1 MNISAPFIR
10 RPIATSLLMIFIAVI
25 GLAAYPLLPVAPLPT
40 IDFPTIQVTAQLP
53 GASPDVMA
61 SAVATPLE
69 KQLGII
75 PGVTQMTSASYLG
88 TTMITVQFDLN
99 RNIDAAAQDV
109 QSAINAAAGYLPKNL
124 PNPPTYRKV
133 NPADPPILILGVTSN
148 DLPITQVDDYAENM
162 IALQMSQMPGV
173 AQVLIG
179 GQQLPAV
186 RVQIDPAKLSAMG
199 LTMED
204 VRQVIANATVDAPKG
219 TIRGETQSFS
229 IYDNDQLTT
238 AAPYNNVIVAYRNGA
253 PIRIRDIGR
262 AVEGPQDTTVAG
274 WIGQKRA
281 IALIVFK
288 QPGANVIDTVDRIHA
303 ELPSLRANIPPS
315 VHLTTVIDRTT
326 TIRASVADVQFTLLL
341 TMVLVVAVVFVFLR
355 DLRSTIIPGLA
366 VPISIV
372 GTFAAMYALG
382 YSLDNLSL
390 MGLTIAVGFVIDDAI
405 VEVENIA
412 RHIEAGMTPLAA
424 AYKGSG
430 EIRFTVLSISLSLI
444 AVFIPFIFM
453 GGIVGR
459 LVHEFAMTVTVAIAV
474 SALVSLSLTPMLSG
488 LFLQPAHT
496 GKHSWLY
503 RVSEAGFD
511 GLVNFYRRT
520 LDVALRHPGLVLMSF
535 FATVAATAFLF
546 IALPKG
552 FFPIQ
557 DTGFLIGQSQASPA
571 VSPDQMMQLQKRL
584 LGVVA
589 SDPAVAQV
597 IGTVGGTRA
606 PNQGFVYARLKP
618 LGERHASAMQII
630 NRLRPK
636 LAQVEG
642 ASLVLAPTQD
652 INVGGR
658 QSQGLFQ
665 YTLQS
670 GDSSELNKWSAKLF
684 AKLKTIPE
692 LKDLSTDQVLNG
704 PTVTLT
710 INRDAAARFGIQPA
724 AIDAVLADAFS
735 QEQVTQ
741 FYTQLNTYK
750 VILEVL
756 PGLQGKLSTL
766 SQLYVKS
773 ASGQAVPLTTL
784 VKVSTAPV
792 EPLVINHQA
801 TFPSVTFSFNL
812 APGAS
817 LGQAVNAIDAAKRE
831 VGFPS
836 AITASFQGNAQAF
849 QTSLASEPFLIAAA
863 VFTIYIILG
872 MLYESYVHPIT
883 ILSTLPSAGL
893 GALLMMYLFHIDFT
907 LISLIGLI
915 LLIGIVKKNGIMMV
929 DFAIAAEREEGLS
942 PLESIRKACLLR
954 FRPILMT
961 TVCAILGGIP
971 LMLGT
976 GTGSELR
983 QPLGYAIVGGLIV
996 SQVLTLYSTPV
1007 IYLLLDRLRGYRSDR
1022 REAPHPARERE
1033 AHESR
1038 HGYAPAE

>member
-1 MNISAPFIR
+1 
-10 RPIATSLLMIFIAVI
+10 
-25 GLAAYPLLPVAPLPT
+25 
-40 IDFPTIQVTAQLP
+40 
-53 GASPDVMA
+53 MA

-75 PGVTQMTSASYLG
+75 SGVTQMTSASFLG
-88 TTMITVQFDLN
+88 TTQVTIQFDLN

-109 QSAINAAAGYLPKNL
+109 QTAINAAGGYLPKNL
-124 PNPPTYRKV
+124 PNPPTYKKV
-133 NPADPPILILGVTSN
+133 NPADPPILILGVTSD

-162 IALQMSQMPGV
+162 VALQISQMPGV
-173 AQVLIG
+173 AQVVIG

-186 RVQIDPAKLSAMG
+186 RVQIDPAKLSEMG
-199 LTMED
+199 LSLSD
-204 VRQVIANATVDAPKG
+204 VQSVIANATVEAPKG
-219 TIRGETQSFS
+219 TIRVETESYS

-238 AAPYNNVIVAYRNGA
+238 AAPYNDLIIAYRNGA

-262 AVEGPQDTTVAG
+262 AVEGPQDTTLAG
-274 WIGQKRA
+274 WVGKQRA
-281 IALIVFK
+281 IALVVFK
-288 QPGANVIDTVDRIHA
+288 QPGANVIDTVDRIKK
-303 ELPSLRANIPPS
+303 ELPTLTANIPPS
-315 VHLTTVIDRTT
+315 VKVTPIIDRTT
-326 TIRASVADVQFTLLL
+326 TIRASVADVQFTLVL
-341 TMVLVVAVVFVFLR
+341 TMALVVAVVFVFLR
-355 DLRSTIIPGLA
+355 NLRSTIIPGLA
-366 VPISIV
+366 LPISII

-405 VEVENIA
+405 VEVENIE
-412 RHIEAGMTPLAA
+412 RHIEEGMPPLQA

-444 AVFIPFIFM
+444 AVFIPFLFM

-459 LVHEFAMTVTVAIAV
+459 LLHEFAMTVTVAIVV

-488 LFLQPAHT
+488 RFLKSEQH
-496 GKHSWLY
+496 GRLY
-503 RVSEAGFD
+503 RITEAGFN
-511 GLVNFYRRT
+511 GMVYGYKHS
-520 LDVALRHPGLVLMSF
+520 LDVALRHPGWTLASF
-535 FATVAATAFLF
+535 FATVAATALLF
-546 IALPKG
+546 FVLPKG

-557 DTGFLIGQSQASPA
+557 DTGYIIGQSQAAAS
-571 VSPDQMMQLQKRL
+571 VSPDQMMKLQQQLNA
-584 LGVVA
+584 VVA
-589 SDPAVAQV
+589 SDPAVAGV
-597 IGTVGGTRA
+597 VSTVGGTRA
-606 PNQGFVYARLKP
+606 PNQGFIYAALKP
-618 LGERHASAMQII
+618 LDERKISAMDIV

-636 LAQVEG
+636 LKQVVG
-642 ASLVLAPTQD
+642 ASLILAPTQD

-670 GDSSELNKWSAKLF
+670 GQSGELSSWSAKLF
-684 AKLKTIPE
+684 EKLQKIPE
-692 LKDLSTDQVLNG
+692 IKDLSTDQVLDG
-704 PTVTLT
+704 QTVTLT
-710 INRDAAARFGIQPA
+710 INRDVAARFGIQPA
-724 AIDAVLADAFS
+724 AIDNVLAAAFS

-756 PGLQGKLSTL
+756 PHLQGSLDTL
-766 SQLYVKS
+766 SKLYVRS
-773 ASGQAVPLTTL
+773 PSGQAVPLTSL
-784 VKVSTAPV
+784 VTISTKPV
-792 EPLVINHQA
+792 APLVINHQA

-817 LGQAVNAIDAAKRE
+817 LGQAVNAIDAARRDINL
-831 VGFPS
+831 PA
-836 AITASFQGNAQAF
+836 AITGSFQGNAQAF

-863 VFTIYIILG
+863 VFVIYIILG
-872 MLYESYVHPIT
+872 MLYESYIHPIT

-893 GALLMMYLFHIDFT
+893 GALLMMWLFHIDFT
-907 LISLIGLI
+907 IISLVGLI

-929 DFAIAAEREEGLS
+929 DFAIQAEREEGLS
-942 PLESIRKACLLR
+942 PLDSIRKACLLR

-1007 IYLLLDRLRGYRSDR
+1007 IYLLMDRLRHRLGERDR
-1022 REAPHPARERE
+1022 PLHRTGRELEPWL
-1033 AHESR
+1033 S
-1038 HGYAPAE
+1038 PAE